1 MKKIV
6 NVINIYD
13 VLPYEIDFR
22 WLSNQQFIKRI
33 FVNFLSVSS
42 EGELSVFPRAK
53 SIFEPF

>member
-6 NVINIYD
+6 NVLNIND

-33 FVNFLSVSS
+33 FINYLSVNS
-42 EGELSVFPRAK
+42 EG
-53 SIFEPF
+53 